1 MMEGTFDEIPV
12 EDLKTLKY
20 ELNWNVI
27 IYHCTE
33 GKTGFDIQHLMFY
46 NTLLSDC
53 YLT

>member
-27 IYHCTE
+27 PMVDT
-33 GKTGFDIQHLMFY
+33 
-46 NTLLSDC
+46 
-53 YLT
+53 